1 MKILVIG
8 GTQFV
13 GRHIVTTLLADKD
26 DVTLF
31 HRGLTNPGLFP
42 DAEHRLGDRNS
53 DLTSLA
59 TGTWDATIDT
69 SAYVPRQVRN
79 LAEVLGG
86 RGGRYVH
93 ISSVSAYAD
102 PPGPGFDED
111 APLAVLDDPATEV
124 VDAETYG
131 GLKALCERASHERF
145 GGVGAGASTSGRAA
159 PQVPGVPVSVV
170 RPTYVAGP
178 YDHTR
183 RFTWWVERVARGGPV
198 LAPGPKENP
207 FQVIDARDLAR
218 FVVLLAHG
226 QAAGTF
232 HVVSPSPPFS
242 FEDFLTT
249 VLDEVGPSGSELIWV
264 GPEDVAK
271 AGVTDAELPLWAG
284 VGPGRDQSAASPAR
298 AIAAGLRP
306 RPLAQTVREVHEHE
320 LIEPGAPR
328 AHVGL
333 TPTRERELLALSG

>member
-13 GRHIVTTLLADKD
+13 GRHIVTTLLAEGD

-31 HRGLTNPGLFP
+31 HRGTTNPGLFP
-42 DAEHRLGDRNS
+42 KAEHRLGDRND
-53 DLTSLA
+53 DLSALA

-69 SAYVPRQVRN
+69 SAYVPRQVRS

-93 ISSVSAYAD
+93 ISSVSAYAE
-102 PPGPGFDED
+102 PLVPGFDED
-111 APLAVLDDPATEV
+111 APLAVLDDPTTEV
-124 VDAETYG
+124 INAETYG
-131 GLKALCERASHERF
+131 GLKALCERASLEWF
-145 GGVGAGASTSGRAA
+145 GGVAAGAASSKGAA
-159 PQVPGVPVSVV
+159 PYVPGAPVSIV
-170 RPTYVAGP
+170 RPTYVVGP

-207 FQVIDARDLAR
+207 LQVIDARDLAR

-226 QAAGTF
+226 QAVGTF
-232 HVVSPSPPFS
+232 HAVSPAPPFS

-249 VLDEVGPSGSELIWV
+249 LVDAVGPSGTELIWV
-264 GPEDVAK
+264 EAEALAK

-284 VGPGRDQSAASPAR
+284 VDAGGDMAASPAR
-298 AIAAGLRP
+298 AIAAGLQV
-306 RPLAQTVREVHEHE
+306 RPLAQTVREIHEHE
-320 LIEPGAPR
+320 LTEPGASR
-328 AHVGL
+328 ASVGL
-333 TPTRERELLALSG
+333 TAARERELLALVG

>member
-13 GRHIVTTLLADKD
+13 GRHIVTALLADGD

-31 HRGLTNPGLFP
+31 HRGTTNPGLFP
-42 DAEHRLGDRNS
+42 EAEHRLGDRNN
-53 DLTSLA
+53 DLNALA

-69 SAYVPRQVRN
+69 SAYVPRQVRS

-93 ISSVSAYAD
+93 ISSVSAYSE
-102 PPGPGFDED
+102 PLVPGFDED
-111 APLAVLDDPATEV
+111 APLAVLEDPTTEV
-124 VDAETYG
+124 MNAETYG
-131 GLKALCERASHERF
+131 GLKALCERASLEWF
-145 GGVGAGASTSGRAA
+145 GGVAAGASPSKRAD
-159 PQVPGVPVSVV
+159 PKSPGMPVSIV

-178 YDHTR
+178 YDHTK

-207 FQVIDARDLAR
+207 LQVIDARDLAR

-232 HVVSPSPPFS
+232 HAVSPAPPFS

-249 VLDEVGPSGSELIWV
+249 VLDEVGPSGTELIWV
-264 GPEDVAK
+264 AAESLAK
-271 AGVTDAELPLWAG
+271 ADVTDAELPLWAG
-284 VGPGRDQSAASPAR
+284 VGGGGDLAASPAR
-298 AIAAGLRP
+298 AIAAGLQV

-320 LIEPGAPR
+320 LTGPGASR
-328 AHVGL
+328 ASVGL
-333 TPTRERELLALSG
+333 TPARERELLALSG